1 VFKLFGNDTTKEKA
15 KEFAGFAEQEQ
26 RANYDKYPLDYAL
39 GSAYK
44 VVDELA
50 EDVFLTTQKMR
61 YAHDQLSGL
70 QSDMVNLQDEM
81 NALDDR
87 FSDITM
93 AADQF
98 GDVEAKIDQSVVEAQ
113 GQMDQLKQDANALQE
128 NFRNMTKTFDM
139 LQSALDKIRNSLTGI
154 SEVADQTDLL
164 ALNASIEAA
173 RAGEQGKGFAVVA
186 EEVGKL
192 AKMSQDMVEGIHAS
206 IVEVERQS
214 NELNKFI
221 QASDE
226 AMLCNIKSMERTSR
240 YFDDVK
246 RSVSDT
252 VVVRDAI
259 ESAVERNRV
268 SVRTVQG
275 SLKATAGVY
284 SDIIDRMDID
294 DSKKGVLIEAFQN
307 IIEQAIAMVKELPY
321 SESDTKSVRSGV

>member
-1 VFKLFGNDTTKEKA
+1 MFGLFGTTKQPAVIVAQEKKA
-15 KEFAGFAEQEQ
+15 DF
-26 RANYDKYPLDYAL
+26 DKHPLDYAL
-39 GSAYK
+39 GSACK

-61 YAHDQLSGL
+61 YANDQLAGL
-70 QSDMVNLQDEM
+70 QNDMVSLQGEIS
-81 NALDDR
+81 ALDDG
-87 FSDITM
+87 FCDITS
-93 AADQF
+93 AADRF
-98 GDVEAKIDQSVVEAQ
+98 GDVEVEIDQSVMEAQ
-113 GQMDQLKQDANALQE
+113 GQMDQLKQDSNALQE
-128 NFRNMTKTFDM
+128 NFRKMTQTFDM
-139 LQSALDKIRNSLTGI
+139 LQGALDKIRNSLTGI

-192 AKMSQDMVEGIHAS
+192 AKMSQDMVEGIHAN

-226 AMLCNIKSMERTSR
+226 AMLCNIRSMEKTSR

-246 RSVSDT
+246 RSVSGT
-252 VVVRDAI
+252 ARVRDAI
-259 ESAVERNRV
+259 EGAVEQNRA
-268 SVRTVQG
+268 SVRTVQD
-275 SLKATAGVY
+275 SLGATAGVY
-284 SDIIDRMDID
+284 GDIIDKMDID

-307 IIEQAIAMVKELPY
+307 IIEQAIAMVGELP
-321 SESDTKSVRSGV
+321 

>member
-1 VFKLFGNDTTKEKA
+1 MFGLFGDKKNEKIR
-15 KEFAGFAEQEQ
+15 ESAGLAAQEK
-26 RANYDKYPLDYAL
+26 RVDFDKYPLDYAL
-39 GSAYK
+39 GSACK

-61 YAHDQLSGL
+61 YANDQLAGL
-70 QSDMVNLQDEM
+70 QNDMASLQGEIS
-81 NALDDR
+81 ALDEG
-87 FSDITM
+87 FCDITS
-93 AADQF
+93 AADRF
-98 GDVEAKIDQSVVEAQ
+98 GDVEVEIDQSVMEAQ
-113 GQMDQLKQDANALQE
+113 GQMDQLKQDSNALQE
-128 NFRNMTKTFDM
+128 NFRNMTQTFDM
-139 LQSALDKIRNSLTGI
+139 LQGALDKIRNSLTGI

-206 IVEVERQS
+206 ILEVERQS

-226 AMLCNIKSMERTSR
+226 AMLCNIKSMEKTSR

-246 RSVSDT
+246 RSVSGT
-252 VVVRDAI
+252 AKVRDAI
-259 ESAVERNRV
+259 EGAVEQNRA
-268 SVRTVQG
+268 SVRIVQD
-275 SLKATAGVY
+275 SLGATAGVY
-284 SDIIDRMDID
+284 GDIIDKMDID

-307 IIEQAIAMVKELPY
+307 IIEQAIAMVGELP
-321 SESDTKSVRSGV
+321 

>member
-1 VFKLFGNDTTKEKA
+1 MFGLFGTTKQPAVTVAQEKKA
-15 KEFAGFAEQEQ
+15 DF
-26 RANYDKYPLDYAL
+26 DKYPLDYAL
-39 GSAYK
+39 GSACK

-61 YAHDQLSGL
+61 YANDQLAGL
-70 QSDMVNLQDEM
+70 QNDMVSLQGEIS
-81 NALDDR
+81 ALDDG
-87 FSDITM
+87 FCDITS
-93 AADQF
+93 AADRF
-98 GDVEAKIDQSVVEAQ
+98 GDVEVEIDQSVMEAQ
-113 GQMDQLKQDANALQE
+113 GQMDLLKQDANALQE
-128 NFRNMTKTFDM
+128 NFRKMTQTFDM
-139 LQSALDKIRNSLTGI
+139 LQGALDKIRNSLTGI

-192 AKMSQDMVEGIHAS
+192 AKMSQDMVEGIHAN

-226 AMLCNIKSMERTSR
+226 AMLCNIKSMEKTSR

-246 RSVSDT
+246 RSVSGT
-252 VVVRDAI
+252 ARVRDAI
-259 ESAVERNRV
+259 EGAVERNRA
-268 SVRTVQG
+268 SVRTVQD
-275 SLKATAGVY
+275 SLGATAGVY
-284 SDIIDRMDID
+284 GDIIDKMDID

-307 IIEQAIAMVKELPY
+307 IIEQAIAMVGELP
-321 SESDTKSVRSGV
+321 